1 MPVVFFQ
8 RMKLNK
14 EKGKKGKGW
23 SGNKGRNGGI
33 CVINTVLT
41 LLSVMTLCS
50 DEVDVFCD
58 LFSSTLKQ
66 WSSKN
71 D

>member
-1 MPVVFFQ
+1 MSVVVFQ
-8 RMKLNK
+8 SMKFNK
-14 EKGKKGKGW
+14 GKGKGW
-23 SGNKGRNGGI
+23 SGKKGRNGGI

-58 LFSSTLKQ
+58 LFSSTLK
-66 WSSKN
+66 
-71 D
+71 

>member
-1 MPVVFFQ
+1 MEF
-8 RMKLNK
+8 NK
-14 EKGKKGKGW
+14 EKGRREKGW

-50 DEVDVFCD
+50 DEVDACCD
-58 LFSSTLKQ
+58 LFSSTLK
-66 WSSKN
+66 
-71 D
+71 